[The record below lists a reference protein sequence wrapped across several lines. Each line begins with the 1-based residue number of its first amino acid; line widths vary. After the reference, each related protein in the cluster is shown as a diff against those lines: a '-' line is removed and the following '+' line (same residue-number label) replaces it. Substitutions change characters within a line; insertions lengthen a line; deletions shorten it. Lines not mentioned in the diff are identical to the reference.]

1 MNFHVLNGA
10 TLNGSRVGAIL
21 AAAAILCSAS
31 VSVVGAKQQDAL
43 APTSS
48 SCQISASAIR
58 VSGAQA
64 ALLTEGLLAA
74 SPRQTRAAIADA
86 GGSASVRAFV
96 LREASGFSVV
106 NCTASVVAIPA
117 STLGSSSI
125 SGGASLASEATKIQ
139 HGRAFAQA
147 GCAVDAS
154 GIVVTRYVL
163 SDGGPCAATLRIE
176 PAINGVSYS
185 YTDIKASGGINILA
199 VGLVSR
205 NVRASIYGSMDAV
218 ASATHIKPGSGTV
231 ETVGALFVASPHIEA
246 VSRASAEAA
255 CVVTASG
262 DRVLKPMASASCSS
276 IVSATAR
283 QRHGSSA
290 AAAACSAS
298 LSAAGQVRRVGRLTG
313 SGSAEM
319 SAAAVRIIAPEI
331 VAGGAAGL
339 VARAERSTHSSG
351 EFAGLA
357 IIEDVDSTVF
367 RLCSASIDVGA
378 GVVVRAIRIL
388 PSGAEEHLDVEASSA
403 LAADASVTR
412 MVEVAD
418 AGGSADISA
427 ECLRTAF
434 VGALVDVTCF
444 VDADPVRTTFSSG
457 DFVGTSVMEAALG
470 LTERIA
476 EANAGCSAGIEADA
490 VRFAMP
496 ITDNDIACLAA
507 IDAQPFVTRPAA
519 SSLTG
524 FADVHAQALRTVRA
538 AASIVSAG
546 FGLDAD
552 ADVYRS
558 WLSNVHGSA
567 IIAADAVR
575 VVVAAVDSSSA
586 SSAAIATTPVVTRM
600 ASAPVS
606 CIADVLANQLRT
618 TPASAA
624 VLVDLWPVDAE
635 ATVYRVANAAASGG
649 ALISVVS
656 DRRTAGAANVDA
668 STSVSASP
676 ALVIFARAFVSMY
689 IEIDADTISNPGSLD
704 PQDRTFIRP
713 SAEVLFIRPQQET
726 IFRRA
731 A

>member
-31 VSVVGAKQQDAL
+31 VSVVGVKQQDAL

-58 VSGAQA
+58 VAGAQA

-74 SPRQTRAAIADA
+74 SPRQTRAASADA

-147 GCAVDAS
+147 GCVVDAS
-154 GIVVTRYVL
+154 GPVVTRYVL

-185 YTDIKASGGINILA
+185 YTDIKASGGISILA

-205 NVRASIYGSMDAV
+205 NVRSSIYGSMDAV

-231 ETVGALFVASPHIEA
+231 ETVGAMFVASPHIEA

-262 DRVLKPMASASCSS
+262 DRVLKPIASVSCSS
-276 IVSATAR
+276 IVSATSR

-331 VAGGAAGL
+331 VAGGVASL

-351 EFAGLA
+351 EFTGRA
-357 IIEDVDSTVF
+357 IIDDVDSTIF

-388 PSGAEEHLDVEASSA
+388 PSGAEDLIDVEASSA

-434 VGALVDVTCF
+434 VDALVDVTCF
-444 VDADPVRTTFSSG
+444 VDAAPVRTTFSGG
-457 DFVGTSVMEAALG
+457 DFVGSSVMEAALG

-476 EANAGCSAGIEADA
+476 EANAGCSAGVEADA
-490 VRFAMP
+490 VRFAMS

-507 IDAQPFVTRPAA
+507 IDAQPVVTRPAA

-524 FADVHAQALRTVRA
+524 FADVHA
-538 AASIVSAG
+538 
-546 FGLDAD
+546 D
-552 ADVYRS
+552 
-558 WLSNVHGSA
+558 
-567 IIAADAVR
+567 
-575 VVVAAVDSSSA
+575 
-586 SSAAIATTPVVTRM
+586 
-600 ASAPVS
+600 
-606 CIADVLANQLRT
+606 QLRT
-618 TPASAA
+618 APASAA
-624 VLVDLWPVDAE
+624 VLIDLWPLAAE
-635 ATVYRVANAAASGG
+635 ATVYRVANAVASGG

-676 ALVIFARAFVSMY
+676 ALVIFARAFVSVY

-704 PQDRTFIRP
+704 PQDRTFIRQ